1 MEVSKEELKNVVF
14 FYQKDKNPMSR
25 WTTNGIIYEFL

>member
-1 MEVSKEELKNVVF
+1 MEVSKEELKKVVF
-14 FYQKDKNPMSR
+14 FYQKDKKLMSR